1 MKSRIWFALLVLA
14 ALSGGPLFAQVPP
27 LTITTSSLA
36 NGAVAVSY
44 YQVLTA
50 TGGYG
55 AGTYTWSWSGTPLP
69 PGLTLSSAGIISGV
83 PTDGGSFPVLIQ
95 VTSAAAGLPALPPAS
110 QSYTLTI
117 TFAPLSITTTSLPV
131 GVVGLGY
138 SATLNAMGGY
148 PPYTWM
154 TVQGSLPGG
163 LTLNS
168 SGVIS
173 GTPTSSGT
181 YDFVVEAMGSETGSA
196 TRPFTITIVTPVRI
210 ISTSPLPDGSVGT
223 AYSVKLSATG
233 GATPFAWSAPRGGLP
248 PGLSLD
254 GATGVIQGT
263 PTATGNYSFA
273 ITVTDY
279 AGSQNSYT
287 FMLWI
292 GSSLSITT
300 SSFPNG
306 MVGENYSTILA
317 ATGGT
322 PPYDWSLTGGSLPD
336 GLSLSS
342 GGILSGSPTAAG
354 ASTFT
359 VQVRDAQL
367 ASATRTLS
375 VVIVAALQITTASPL
390 PNGIVG
396 NAYSTRFTAAGGTS
410 PYTWAVASGALPPGL
425 QLDAP
430 SGLLEGTPTSS
441 GTYNFAM
448 AVTDWSSHRITANFT
463 VTVAA
468 TLAITTSSP
477 LPGGVVTTPYST
489 QLAATGGIP
498 PYTWSLSSGALPS
511 GLTLDASSGTIS
523 GTPAAAGTFDLTIAV
538 SDNTQTARSQY
549 RLTIALPPAPPLSI
563 DVKPDSGLPATQP
576 ALDVRLTQG
585 YSQEITG
592 QVSLT
597 FAPDSG
603 ADDPAVQFTT
613 GGRTAGFR
621 IAAGTTPAV
630 FSTSSVGVQ
639 TGTVAGTITLTTR
652 MFVGTIDVT
661 PTPAPTKIIRI
672 ARSAPVITSVSVS
685 RTSSGFDLV
694 VIGYSTPREVTTAV
708 VSLKAKP
715 DKKLSDTLFNISLS
729 SAFSA
734 WYQSAASAA
743 YGSQF
748 SLRIP
753 FTVQNDSDA
762 VASVSVFLTN
772 SLGGSAEVSA
782 TF

>member
-1 MKSRIWFALLVLA
+1 MKPRIWFVLLVLA
-14 ALSGGPLFAQVPP
+14 ALSTGTLFAQVPP
-27 LTITTSSLA
+27 LTITTPSLV
-36 NGAVAVSY
+36 NGTVGVSY
-44 YQVLTA
+44 YQALAA

-55 AGTYTWSWSGTPLP
+55 AGTYTWSLADSVLP
-69 PGLTLSSAGIISGV
+69 DGLVLSSAGIISGV
-83 PTDGGSFPVLIQ
+83 PTVSGSYPVI
-95 VTSAAAGLPALPPAS
+95 VEVASSAAGVPTVYATR
-110 QSYTLTI
+110 SYTLTI
-117 TFAPLSITTTSLPV
+117 APPPPLSITTASLPD
-131 GVVGLGY
+131 GVVGNAY
-138 SATLNAMGGY
+138 STSLAATGGY
-148 PPYTWM
+148 PPYTW
-154 TVQGSLPGG
+154 TSVQGTLPGG
-163 LTLNS
+163 LTLS
-168 SGVIS
+168 SAGVIG
-173 GTPTSSGT
+173 GTPTAAGT
-181 YDFVVEAMGSETGSA
+181 FNFTVLVSDAGEQTA
-196 TRPFTITIVTPVRI
+196 TRLFAITIVTAVRI
-210 ISTSPLPDGSVGT
+210 TSTSPLPAGTMGST
-223 AYSVKLSATG
+223 YSVKLTATG
-233 GATPFAWSAPRGGLP
+233 GLQPYSWSAPQGGLP

-254 GATGVIQGT
+254 GSTGVIGGT
-263 PTATGNYSFA
+263 PTSAGTYSFVIA
-273 ITVTDY
+273 VTDY
-279 AGSQNSYT
+279 MGTRDTAT
-287 FMLWI
+287 FRMVV

-300 SSFPNG
+300 TAIPNG
-306 MVGENYSTILA
+306 MVGENYSTILT
-317 ATGGT
+317 ATGGA
-322 PPYDWSLTGGSLPD
+322 PPYTWSVTNGALPG

-342 GGILSGSPTAAG
+342 GGTLSGTPAAAG
-354 ASTFT
+354 AFTFT

-367 ASATRTLS
+367 SSATRTLDI
-375 VVIVAALQITTASPL
+375 VIVAALQITTVSPL

-396 NAYSTRFTAAGGTS
+396 NAYSTRFTAVGGTS
-410 PYTWAVASGALPPGL
+410 PYTWAVASGTLPPGL

-441 GTYNFAM
+441 GTYNFAI
-448 AVTDWSSHRITANFT
+448 AVTDWGNHKVTANFT
-463 VTVAA
+463 LTVAA
-468 TLAITTSSP
+468 TLAITTGSP

-498 PYTWSLSSGALPS
+498 PYTWSLSSGTLPS

-523 GTPAAAGTFDLTIAV
+523 GTPTAAGTFDLTIAV
-538 SDNTQTARSQY
+538 SDNMQTARSQY
-549 RLTIALPPAPPLSI
+549 RLTIALPPAPPLSL

-576 ALDVRLTQG
+576 ALDVRLSQG
-585 YSQEITG
+585 YFQEITG

-597 FAPDSG
+597 FEPDSG

-630 FSTSSVGVQ
+630 FSSSSIGVQ

-652 MFVGTIDVT
+652 MFVGTIDIT

-672 ARSAPVITSVSVS
+672 AKLAPVITSVSAA
-685 RTSSGFDLV
+685 RTSAGFDLV

-715 DKKLSDTLFNISLS
+715 DKKLSATLFNIPLS